1 MTITVTKGYTQQ
13 APIPPDMYHAR
24 FVGHKFIPA
33 ETSDDYDR
41 VALEFEIYDEQPSK
55 RIYNGRRLRKKVRDS
70 ANPNSNLVKIC
81 EALLGRD
88 LREGDTVDL
97 DALIGRFV
105 LLDVGVWTTPD
116 GREVNIIKSIVRALY
131 TPKITPEEAEG
142 DPFA

>member
-1 MTITVTKGYTQQ
+1 MTITISKGFTQQ
-13 APIPPDMYHAR
+13 EPVPADMYHAR
-24 FVGHKFIPA
+24 FVGHTLIPA

-41 VALEFEIYDEQPSK
+41 VALEFEIYDEQPEK
-55 RIYNGRRLRKKVRDS
+55 RAYNGRKLRKKVRDS
-70 ANPNSNLVKIC
+70 ANPKSNLVKIC

-105 LLDVGVWTTPD
+105 LLDVSVWTTPE
-116 GREVNIIKSIVRALY
+116 GREVNVIKSIVRPLY
-131 TPKITPEEAEG
+131 TPKVTED